1 MILLH
6 LGCMQMYDSLTQITF
21 DYKEEAINNE
31 RIDEKE
37 TEKKCQQ
44 SQTSSQYRKLILNY

>member
-1 MILLH
+1 MVIMILLH

-37 TEKKCQQ
+37 TDKKCQ
-44 SQTSSQYRKLILNY
+44 